1 MSPGY
6 DKQVIRRR
14 RITLGVLV
22 GISLVL
28 ITAYFG
34 EGGGGA
40 LHAVQRGAQEVLAP
54 IENGASR
61 AIKPFRDLVGWTG
74 DVLDAKGENEDLR
87 KERERLQRRVA
98 ELEVAA
104 RDAAQLRQL
113 VDLQTSPGYPQGTE
127 PIAARVIARSPTVWY
142 SAVEIDKGSNDGI
155 REDMPV
161 VAAGHSGEGAGLA
174 GRITSVSANRATVM
188 LITDSESNVAAEVFP
203 DGANGIVKPEV
214 GNPNDLL
221 LDFVQRGRRIREG
234 NTIVTSGFRSGELES
249 LFPRGIPIGKVR
261 RVDEGEV
268 ELYQRVH
275 LEPFADL
282 RRMDFVQVLTER
294 GAGQRAEAPN
304 G

>member
-14 RITLGVLV
+14 RATLGVLV

-74 DVLDAKGENEDLR
+74 DVLGAKGENEDLR
-87 KERERLQRRVA
+87 KEKERLQRRVA
-98 ELEVAA
+98 ELEVAR
-104 RDAAQLRQL
+104 RDAEQLRSL
-113 VDLQTSPGYPQGTE
+113 AGIENTVGYPQGTE
-127 PIAARVIARSPTVWY
+127 PVTARVIARSPTVWY
-142 SAVEIDKGSNDGI
+142 SAVQIDKGSSDGI

-161 VAAGHSGEGAGLA
+161 IAAGFSREGAGLA
-174 GRITSVSANRATVM
+174 GRITSVSANRSTVM
-188 LITDSESNVAAEVFP
+188 LITDAESNVSAQVFP

-234 NTIVTSGFRSGELES
+234 NTVVTSGFRADDLES
-249 LFPRGIPIGKVR
+249 LFPRGIPIGTVR
-261 RVDEGEV
+261 RVDQGEV

-275 LEPFADL
+275 LAPFADL

-294 GAGQRAEAPN
+294 GPGQRAEAPS